1 MLKKFQLK
9 KMEVENNNRQAVVVY
24 GDSDFAEQVYYQ
36 LESDGRY
43 EVLAFTVDEQ
53 FLRKAAFMGL
63 PLIPFQQLHEKYS
76 AKEVLVFPA
85 IGYSKLNTI
94 RERVVLEIEQAG
106 YRLLTYI
113 SKLAYIGANTKIGDG
128 SFICEFVSVKPKTQI
143 GKCVVLFPHTSIGHN
158 VRIEDFTYLSICV
171 AVGGNAIIQRNCFIG
186 MHATIRNSIQIG
198 SFNVIGTAGNV
209 VQSTEPNGIY
219 VGNPAK
225 RLKEV
230 DLNTLKF

>member
-9 KMEVENNNRQAVVVY
+9 KMEVENKNRQAVVVY

-113 SKLAYIGANTKIGDG
+113 SKLAYIGANTKIGEG
-128 SFICEFVSVKPKTQI
+128 CYICEFVSIGINSVI
-143 GKCVVLFPHTSIGHN
+143 GKATIFLPNSRIGHHNCIEDYCYFSNSVSIGGH
-158 VRIEDFTYLSICV
+158 
-171 AVGGNAIIQRNCFIG
+171 AILKRNCFIG